1 MLLFFFFFQAE
12 DGIRDV
18 AVTEFRRVLFRSC
31 PPGRSLASRMM
42 TSWPACVSSYPATN
56 PASPAPIMR
65 ILLAGAACGSGLGTE
80 LQPCCDAQCAEA
92 ADAPSFRKA
101 RRSMGM
107 GTAYFSG
114 CLDARQRLGGG
125 NLH

>member
-1 MLLFFFFFQAE
+1 
-12 DGIRDV
+12 
-18 AVTEFRRVLFRSC
+18 
-31 PPGRSLASRMM
+31 MM

-65 ILLAGAACGSGLGTE
+65 ILLAGAACGSGLGTK

-107 GTAYFSG
+107 DTAYYSG
-114 CLDARQRLGGG
+114 CQDRSEEHTSELQSHHDLVCRL
-125 NLH
+125 LLEKKKKT

>member
-1 MLLFFFFFQAE
+1 
-12 DGIRDV
+12 
-18 AVTEFRRVLFRSC
+18 
-31 PPGRSLASRMM
+31 
-42 TSWPACVSSYPATN
+42 
-56 PASPAPIMR
+56 
-65 ILLAGAACGSGLGTE
+65 LAGAACGSGLGTK

-114 CLDARQRLGGG
+114 CQDATQRLGGG